1 MHLSR
6 SILFGRLLAGVLA
19 GELPMALTLQAA
31 EPALPPAPVVAKRIP
46 ESCDLR
52 TLTPAMRAAAHW
64 QELSVSFPPRAR
76 NPAERE
82 TYQRALGYPYPDDQ
96 MNRKS
101 FAAALYNGHGL
112 FLLFRLEDS
121 DVQGNKTQDNDWLW
135 VEDVAEVLLA
145 NGENPAVPDVELQ
158 VNPAGTTFSNRQG
171 DAAVT
176 VPEKITNTLNFQTA
190 VRVQGTLNQAATG
203 DTGWEADVF
212 IPWQS
217 LAEAGILAQGFT
229 PVSGARAGT
238 IKLCSW
244 DLSTY
249 FLTRVNR
256 CLPPANLAIHDR
268 RNFNPLVLE

>member
-1 MHLSR
+1 
-6 SILFGRLLAGVLA
+6 VLTA
-19 GELPMALTLQAA
+19 VTLRAA
-31 EPALPPAPVVAKRIP
+31 EPLAQPEPVVAGRVP
-46 ESCDLR
+46 EACDLR

-64 QELSVSFPPRAR
+64 RELSVSFPPRAR
-76 NPAERE
+76 NQAERE
-82 TYQRALGYPYPDDQ
+82 TYQQALGYPYPDDQ

-145 NGENPAVPDVELQ
+145 NGENPAIPDVEVQ
-158 VNPAGTTFSNRQG
+158 VNPAGATFSNRQG
-171 DAAVT
+171 AAAVT
-176 VPEKITNTLNFQTA
+176 VPEKITNTLKFQTA

-217 LAEAGILAQGFT
+217 LIEAGILDTAFK
-229 PVSGARAGT
+229 PVSGAQAGKL
-238 IKLCSW
+238 KLCSW
-244 DLSTY
+244 DLSSF
-249 FLTRVNR
+249 FLARVNR